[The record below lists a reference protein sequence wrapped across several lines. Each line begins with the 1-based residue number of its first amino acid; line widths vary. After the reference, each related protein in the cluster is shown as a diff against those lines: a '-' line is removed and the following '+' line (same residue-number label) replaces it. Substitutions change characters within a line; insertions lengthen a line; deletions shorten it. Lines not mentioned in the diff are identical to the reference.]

1 MITHLGAHP
10 GIVNNTAGSVN
21 AVENQ
26 GKKTWLVKRLE
37 AFQGFFVQ
45 FVSVLLLTETSTF
58 VIQPMLYI
66 YYT

>member
-10 GIVNNTAGSVN
+10 GIGNNTAGSVN

-45 FVSVLLLTETSTF
+45 FVSVLLLTET
-58 VIQPMLYI
+58 
-66 YYT
+66 